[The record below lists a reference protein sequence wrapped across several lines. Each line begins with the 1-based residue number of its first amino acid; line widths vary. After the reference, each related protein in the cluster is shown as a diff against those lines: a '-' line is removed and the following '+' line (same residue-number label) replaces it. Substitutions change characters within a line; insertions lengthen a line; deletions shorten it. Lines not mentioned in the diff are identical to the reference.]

1 MSVTIQLSEPV
12 SRDAVIAAP
21 AKDFSQAY
29 ILHFNVNAEAAGPN
43 DNVNITYCPFDKESG
58 ERLLTEER
66 YISVPLWQV
75 MEEVPE
81 AAAAMKAVGDALPIL
96 IANDKKAADDFQ
108 AAQEAAAQKLID
120 EAAAFAEAEAAATEA
135 AVAAAAA
142 VAAEAAEAVAAAV
155 AAEAA
160 AAEADAAGLLTED
173 EVPAV
178 EEDISTE
185 NSL

>member
-66 YISVPLWQV
+66 YISVPLWQII
-75 MEEVPE
+75 EEVPE
-81 AAAAMKAVGDALPIL
+81 AAVAFKAVGDALPIL
-96 IANDKKAADDFQ
+96 IANKKKAEDDAH
-108 AAQEAAAQKLID
+108 AAQLAAAQKLID
-120 EAAAFAEAEAAATEA
+120 DAAAFAEAEAAATEA
-135 AVAAAAA
+135 A
-142 VAAEAAEAVAAAV
+142 EAVAAAV
-155 AAEAA
+155 ATE
-160 AAEADAAGLLTED
+160 AAEAD
-173 EVPAV
+173 

>member
-1 MSVTIQLSEPV
+1 
-12 SRDAVIAAP
+12 
-21 AKDFSQAY
+21 
-29 ILHFNVNAEAAGPN
+29 
-43 DNVNITYCPFDKESG
+43 
-58 ERLLTEER
+58 
-66 YISVPLWQV
+66 

-108 AAQEAAAQKLID
+108 AAQEAATQKLID
-120 EAAAFAEAEAAATEA
+120 EAAAFAEAEAAAFAEA
-135 AVAAAAA
+135 AAAEAEADAVAAEADA
-142 VAAEAAEAVAAAV
+142 VAAEAAEAE

-160 AAEADAAGLLTED
+160 EAEAAADAAGLLTED

>member
-108 AAQEAAAQKLID
+108 AAQEAATQKLID
-120 EAAAFAEAEAAATEA
+120 EAAAAEAAEAAEAEAA
-135 AVAAAAA
+135 
-142 VAAEAAEAVAAAV
+142 AAEAAEAVAAAV

-160 AAEADAAGLLTED
+160 EAEAAGLLTED
-173 EVPAV
+173 EVAAV
-178 EEDISTE
+178 EEDTSTE

>member
-108 AAQEAAAQKLID
+108 AAQEAATQKLID
-120 EAAAFAEAEAAATEA
+120 EAAAFAEAEAAA
-135 AVAAAAA
+135 
-142 VAAEAAEAVAAAV
+142 AEAAEAVAAAV

-160 AAEADAAGLLTED
+160 EAEAAGLLTED
-173 EVPAV
+173 EVAAV
-178 EEDISTE
+178 EEDTSTE